1 MKTRKVKLYKI
12 GDLFTEIEP
21 LFLELLVDQ
30 ELQKGEFL
38 AIINE
43 LLNEIDRDNQP
54 LKYKKNNPKTISD
67 IIKELYKPMKI
78 IYSNIGSKNYVLAIC
93 ATYVDIHVPGRIEQY
108 TEGGRPGFY
117 YGYRGK

>member
-1 MKTRKVKLYKI
+1 VFLKTRKVKLYKI

-78 IYSNIGSKNYVLAIC
+78 IYSNIGSKKTQMI
-93 ATYVDIHVPGRIEQY
+93 
-108 TEGGRPGFY
+108 
-117 YGYRGK
+117 